1 MTLSIT
7 QAQNW
12 IEEDLQNFYQS
23 YPSTPLFEPIQ
34 YLLRIGGKR
43 MRPALVLLS
52 HQLFSDTPENAREA
66 ALAIEVFHN
75 FTLMHDDIMDKA
87 PLRRGHNTVHER
99 YNTNTAIL
107 SGDAMMI
114 QAYQLLMKRPCKN
127 QHALIELFNQKALE
141 VCIGQEL
148 DMSFESRN
156 DVSVEEYLE
165 MIRLKTAVLVGGA
178 LQMGAIIADASP
190 ENQSHLYA
198 CGEEMGLAFQL
209 MDDYLDA
216 FGNPETVGKQTG
228 GDILADKKT
237 YLYLQLLSRA
247 SQDEKRKL
255 QSPFST
261 PEEKVGT
268 IKEWMRH
275 YSIDAEIKAL
285 ADQYSQ
291 SAIEHLNTVDCHN
304 EKKQPLIQVVQQLL
318 HRQA

>member
-1 MTLSIT
+1 MTLSISKV
-7 QAQNW
+7 QNW

-34 YLLRIGGKR
+34 YLLKIGGKR
-43 MRPALVLLS
+43 IRPALVLLS
-52 HQLFSDTPENAREA
+52 HQLFNEKPENARPA

-87 PLRRGHNTVHER
+87 PLRRGQATVHER

-114 QAYQLLMKRPCKN
+114 QAYQLLMKNPCHD
-127 QHALIELFNQKALE
+127 QHQLIELFNQKALE
-141 VCIGQEL
+141 VCIGQDL
-148 DMSFESRN
+148 DMSFEGRN
-156 DVSVEEYLE
+156 DVTVKEYLE
-165 MIRLKTAVLVGGA
+165 MIRLKTAVLVGCAMKMGA
-178 LQMGAIIADASP
+178 LVACASK
-190 ENQSHLYA
+190 ENQDHLYA

-247 SQDEKRKL
+247 TQEEKNKL

-261 PEEKVGT
+261 PEEKVST
-268 IKEWMRH
+268 VKEWMR
-275 YSIDAEIKAL
+275 YYKIDEEVKSIAN
-285 ADQYSQ
+285 QYSQ
-291 SAIEHLNTVDCHN
+291 SAIEHLQAVDCHT
-304 EKKQPLIQVVQQLL
+304 EKKEPLIHLVKQLL
-318 HRQA
+318 ERQA